1 MSGEKET
8 EASREAV
15 PKLGIA
21 VSRRCGPAVTRN
33 RMKRRIREA
42 FRHVSK
48 RLPAVDILV
57 IPESGLLDAPVEE
70 LGSHLVQAVHT
81 ALERAKERQ

>member
-1 MSGEKET
+1 
-8 EASREAV
+8 
-15 PKLGIA
+15 
-21 VSRRCGPAVTRN
+21 
-33 RMKRRIREA
+33 MKRRIREA

>member
-1 MSGEKET
+1 MK
-8 EASREAV
+8 
-15 PKLGIA
+15 
-21 VSRRCGPAVTRN
+21 RN

-57 IPESGLLDAPVEE
+57 IPESGLLDASVVE
-70 LGSHLVQAVHT
+70 LGNDLVQAVHR